1 MTLGVKIDDQD
12 ALMLDLRKVISQVND
27 GGGLAYSTFLV
38 GYGDDFEA
46 ARVFDPCGYL
56 SM

>member
-1 MTLGVKIDDQD
+1 MPLGVEIDDQD
-12 ALMLDLRKVISQVND
+12 ALLLDLREVVSQVND
-27 GGGLAYSTFLV
+27 GGGLTYTTFLI

-46 ARVFDPCGYL
+46 ARVKDPCGYL